1 MNVNPLTIKVL
12 LASKSPRRREL
23 LKMLDVEFE
32 IVEADVEE
40 SFPSSLAAEEVP
52 IFLAKKK
59 ATALEEIPHGA
70 VLLTSDTIV
79 VLDEEIIGKPVD
91 RADAFRMLTALS
103 GRSHRVITGV
113 CLKSSNREIAFAD
126 ITEVHFRELSESE
139 INYYLEHYKPYDKAG
154 SYGIQEWIGAV
165 AIDRINGCF
174 YNVMGLPVRRVYEAL
189 TSFEASFSES
199 KGN

>member
-1 MNVNPLTIKVL
+1 MNVNPLTVKVL

-40 SFPSSLAAEEVP
+40 SFPTTLKAEEVP
-52 IFLAKKK
+52 VYLAKKK
-59 ATALEEIPHGA
+59 ATALSEIPKNS

-79 VLDEEIIGKPVD
+79 VLDEEIIGKPTD

-103 GRSHRVITGV
+103 GRAHRVITGV
-113 CLKSSNREIAFAD
+113 CLKSSTHEIAFAD

-139 INYYLEHYKPYDKAG
+139 INYYLDHYKPYDKAG

-189 TSFEASFSES
+189 TSFEASFAES
-199 KGN
+199 KRN

>member
-40 SFPSSLAAEEVP
+40 SFPSTLAAEEVP
-52 IFLAKKK
+52 VFLAKKK
-59 ATALEEIPHGA
+59 ATALDEIPQGS

-79 VLDEEIIGKPVD
+79 VLDDEIIGKPVD